1 MAKETLRSARRTLA
15 SGGNARLRGPGSS
28 RRLLKQPSAGD
39 GLEDGSHGS
48 GGGNAALLG
57 PLAGPGGPHPA
68 PDHTKRGEDGNREE
82 HPDGA
87 ADLSA
92 RDDTE
97 DHDGGMELDAAPHHE
112 RARDVV
118 LDAAPYEHE
127 GHQK

>member
-1 MAKETLRSARRTLA
+1 MW
-15 SGGNARLRGPGSS
+15 
-28 RRLLKQPSAGD
+28 
-39 GLEDGSHGS
+39 S

-82 HPDGA
+82 HPDRA

-112 RARDVV
+112 RARYVV

-127 GHQK
+127 GHQKPGVGVAAEQGDAHDDHARRQGADDGKELEDPR